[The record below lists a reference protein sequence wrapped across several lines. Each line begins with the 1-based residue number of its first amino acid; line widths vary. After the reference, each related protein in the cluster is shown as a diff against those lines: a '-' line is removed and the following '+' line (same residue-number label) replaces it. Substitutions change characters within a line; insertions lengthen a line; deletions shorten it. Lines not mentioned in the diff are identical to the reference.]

1 MIIDSTG
8 PAVAAR
14 DLALRYH
21 SDNAETRSI
30 AVDGVSFDI
39 APGEVLAVVGETG
52 SGKSTL
58 ARAVALHADL
68 PESTSPSIT
77 GGGVTV
83 LGHQLRGISRR
94 RRDRLGLYVG
104 YLPQEAGDD
113 LEPRLT
119 IGENVA
125 EPIFSR
131 DRRFDQDEAG
141 EAVATL
147 IDAVRLPLATMN
159 KYPHELSKG
168 QRQRVAIARA
178 MILEPRLLVA
188 DDPTAGIDVT
198 VRGAILDIIVSLQQE
213 RGFSALIVTADLGEV
228 RRVSNRVAVMHR
240 GVIVGYGDLEAVLGD
255 PQHPYVK
262 SLAAS
267 LDGTRQLTAGHGP
280 FVELEPVI
288 ERGDL
293 GALPL

>member
-1 MIIDSTG
+1 MISIDTEG
-8 PAVAAR
+8 PIVSAR
-14 DLALRYH
+14 DLSLLYP
-21 SDNAETRSI
+21 SSNPETRSI
-30 AVDGVSFDI
+30 AVDGLSFDI
-39 APGEVLAVVGETG
+39 GVGEVLAVVGETG

-58 ARAVALHADL
+58 AKAVALHADL
-68 PESTSPSIT
+68 SDEASPVIS
-77 GGGVTV
+77 GGGVSV
-83 LGHQLRGISRR
+83 LGNQLRGISTR
-94 RRDRLGLYVG
+94 RRDRLGLYIG
-104 YLPQEAGDD
+104 YLPQEAGDH

-131 DRRFDQDEAG
+131 DREFDQDEAG

-198 VRGAILDIIVSLQQE
+198 VRGAILDIIVSLQKE
-213 RGFSALIVTADLGEV
+213 RGFSALVVTADLGEV
-228 RRVSNRVAVMHR
+228 RRVSTRVAIMHR
-240 GVIVGYGDLEAVLGD
+240 GIFVGIGDLEQVLGD
-255 PQHPYVK
+255 PHHPYVK
-262 SLAAS
+262 GLARS
-267 LDGTRQLTAGHGP
+267 LDHLAIEAPRGQTQQRQIEDAGVH
-280 FVELEPVI
+280 
-288 ERGDL
+288 
-293 GALPL
+293 

>member
-1 MIIDSTG
+1 MIIDTAG

-14 DLALRYH
+14 DLSLRYH
-21 SDNAETRSI
+21 SDNPQTRSI

-58 ARAVALHADL
+58 AKTVALQA
-68 PESTSPSIT
+68 ERGAASPAIT

-83 LGHQLRGISRR
+83 LGHQVRGISRR

-113 LEPRLT
+113 LSPRLT

-131 DRRFDQDEAG
+131 DRHFDQDEAG
-141 EAVATL
+141 QAVATL
-147 IDAVRLPLATMN
+147 IDAVRLPLASMN

-240 GVIVGYGDLEAVLGD
+240 GVIVGYGDLETVLGD

-267 LDGTRQLTAGHGP
+267 IDTTRQLTAGHGP
-280 FVELEPVI
+280 FVALEPVI
-288 ERGDL
+288 EREDL
-293 GALPL
+293 SVR

>member
-1 MIIDSTG
+1 MS
-8 PAVAAR
+8 PVAAVSAR
-14 DLALRYH
+14 DLRLLYP
-21 SDNAETRSI
+21 SDNPHTRSV

-39 APGEVLAVVGETG
+39 APGELLAIVGETG

-58 ARAVALHADL
+58 AKALALHADTK
-68 PESTSPSIT
+68 EFDSPRIT
-77 GGGVTV
+77 GGGVQV
-83 LGHQLRGISRR
+83 LGQQLRGISDH
-94 RRDRLGLYVG
+94 RRDRLGLFVG
-104 YLPQEAGDD
+104 YLPQEAGD
-113 LEPRLT
+113 LLQPRLT

-147 IDAVRLPLATMN
+147 IDAVRLPLSTMN

-178 MILEPRLLVA
+178 LILEPKVLIA

-198 VRGAILDIIVSLQQE
+198 VRAAILDIIVSLQRE
-213 RGFSALIVTADLGEV
+213 RAFSALVVTADLGEV

-240 GVIVGYGDLEAVLGD
+240 GVFVGLGELETVLND
-255 PQHPYVK
+255 PFHPYVK
-262 SLAAS
+262 SLARS
-267 LDGTRQLTAGHGP
+267 LDHLDRRGH
-280 FVELEPVI
+280 LI
-288 ERGDL
+288 DN
-293 GALPL
+293 